1 MQHIV
6 CLHAISCV
14 HQNPLKTKKIYG
26 SYPKKIIYRNSEY
39 EVHQVGPKNTESQ
52 NLSFLAIEGEAAS
65 VTQIC
70 VQLRVTDGKIF
81 FAQIMFLSHKS
92 PKT

>member
-1 MQHIV
+1 
-6 CLHAISCV
+6 V
-14 HQNPLKTKKIYG
+14 HENALKTKKLYG

-52 NLSFLAIEGEAAS
+52 NLSFLAFDGEDVG

-70 VQLRVTDGKIF
+70 VQRCVTDGNCF
-81 FAQIMFLSHKS
+81 FAQIMFLSHKKS
-92 PKT
+92 